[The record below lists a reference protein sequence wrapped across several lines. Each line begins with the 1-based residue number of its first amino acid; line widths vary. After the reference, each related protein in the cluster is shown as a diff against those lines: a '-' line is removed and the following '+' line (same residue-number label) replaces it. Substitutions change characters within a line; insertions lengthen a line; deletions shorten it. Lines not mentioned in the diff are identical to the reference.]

1 MVLLKKFN
9 INPAVLEQIKVVALV
24 VCAGSLFVIAYQ
36 QYRWLPEIVQALFA
50 MLNQG

>member
-1 MVLLKKFN
+1 MKKLN
-9 INPAVLEQIKVVALV
+9 IDPELLEQIKVGALV
-24 VCAGSLFVIAYQ
+24 VCGASLFVIAYQ